1 MWKVMIY
8 NNIWYC
14 AAIAMPRIM
23 LFSVVQLALARLAP
37 KYDSVIVRSCSE
49 VEQPVV
55 FKYIMLKPRQV
66 MDVVCDPFLVSD
78 RSVYIFLN
86 LDHNRQARKPSGQ
99 FNCKLWFSLAPSH
112 TCSFQDKPKFDYVP
126 TSLLNIST
134 GLKVSSAKEIITKSR
149 QTSTRRRRF
158 WTTSRSTIWRKGW
171 DFLECV
177 QT

>member
-1 MWKVMIY
+1 
-8 NNIWYC
+8 
-14 AAIAMPRIM
+14 MPRIM

-37 KYDSVIVRSCSE
+37 KYDSIFEAAPRWSNQLYLYIV
-49 VEQPVV
+49 
-55 FKYIMLKPRQV
+55 LKPRQV

-134 GLKVSSAKEIITKSR
+134 GLKVSSAKEIITKPR